1 MSELIAIEVDALTG
15 IITERPL
22 TSEEIAERE
31 TMAARNEAAFQ
42 AREAEQVAKEEAK
55 ISGIAKLM
63 SLGLTEEE
71 AKALTNG

>member
-22 TSEEIAERE
+22 TSEEISERE
-31 TMAARNEAAFQ
+31 AMATEAAQ
-42 AREAEQVAKEEAK
+42 REAEQVAKEEAK